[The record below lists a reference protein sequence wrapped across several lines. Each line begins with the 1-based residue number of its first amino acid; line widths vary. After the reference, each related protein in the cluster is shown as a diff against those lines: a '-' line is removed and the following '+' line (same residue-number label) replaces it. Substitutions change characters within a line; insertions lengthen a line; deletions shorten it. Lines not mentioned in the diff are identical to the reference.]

1 MRIMMKIKIMT
12 FLLILILG
20 LSACEGAAMNTP
32 QDDQQEPNEE
42 IGDLPVEEGFD
53 FTEDDLG
60 EDPPPIDLPEND
72 DPSGDSPMSDEED
85 PGMVFPEDE
94 AEEITE
100 DPAVIS
106 PPEGES
112 NWEIT
117 YEDGT
122 IVCPTFTETFGE
134 GEVEIVKINT
144 GTGLDQFFMTI
155 SEPNIE
161 DSVALARNLANP
173 VAEYIGEFRI
183 PGTSDKLLYQIFFDN
198 LEGGSIAN
206 YMYGTISSEAGGC
219 LTTRDFTGVLV
230 N

>member
-1 MRIMMKIKIMT
+1 MMKTRILT

-20 LSACEGAAMNTP
+20 LSACEGATMNPP

-72 DPSGDSPMSDEED
+72 DPSDDSPMSDEED

-94 AEEITE
+94 AEEITV
-100 DPAVIS
+100 DPAVIL

-134 GEVEIVKINT
+134 GEVEIVKIST
-144 GTGLDQFFMTI
+144 TSGPDQYVMSIFDPVGEEVI
-155 SEPNIE
+155 ELERNIG
-161 DSVALARNLANP
+161 NP
-173 VAEYIGEFRI
+173 VTEYFSGLWI
-183 PGTSDKLLYQIFFDN
+183 PGTSDKLHYQIFFDN
-198 LEGGSIAN
+198 LEGGAIAN

>member
-1 MRIMMKIKIMT
+1 MMKIKIMT